1 MKKILC
7 SVFLLLAGYSN
18 AQSGDVSALRKDHAG
33 VVHLSA
39 SSSVEVSQ
47 DWLTITLVAQR
58 EDADPV
64 VVQRLLKKAVSSA
77 LEAGREVVDKDEL
90 KLRTGGFSV
99 APRYGTNGRMNGWS
113 GSAEVVIEGRDFAAI
128 AALAGRINAMVISG
142 TRWDLSPQARRA
154 AEGDAQ
160 AAAIERFKVKS
171 ADVAKSFGFS
181 GYELREVNV
190 SSSDTGSGYP
200 RAPGLMMAKS
210 MMSAAEPVPV
220 EAGKSNVTVT
230 VSGSLQL
237 SR

>member
-1 MKKILC
+1 MKKILF
-7 SVFLLLAGYSN
+7 SIFLVLTGYSN
-18 AQSGDVSALRKDHAG
+18 AQPTDTSVVRKDAAG

-39 SSSVEVSQ
+39 SSSVEVAQ
-47 DWLTITLVAQR
+47 DWLTVTLVAQR
-58 EDADPV
+58 EDSDPA
-64 VVQRLLKKAVSSA
+64 VVQRLLKKAVSLA
-77 LEAGREVVDKDEL
+77 LDAGKDVSVKDEL
-90 KLRTGGFSV
+90 MLRTAGFSV
-99 APRYGTNGRMNGWS
+99 APRYGATGRMNGWI

-142 TRWDLSPQARRA
+142 TRWDLSPQARRI

-171 ADVAKSFGFS
+171 GDVAKSFGFS

-190 SSSDTGSGYP
+190 SSSDHGSGYP
-200 RAPGLMMAKS
+200 RAPGILMAKS
-210 MMSAAEPVPV
+210 RMSAADSVPV

-237 SR
+237 RR